1 MNDSSRRRS
10 GPGASASEV
19 DGADAKRPLTL
30 DRRSFLIAIG
40 SAAAYTALKP
50 HLGYAAHAAPP
61 PGLEPWTLPSDPP
74 AGSIDLARA
83 LIRASVL
90 APSHW
95 NAQPWRFEV
104 EGNSIRILAD
114 PTRALPVTDPDRRSM
129 MIGLGAALE
138 NMLIAARAWGLH
150 PSVDYFPSGVS
161 HPVVAQVSWTDG
173 EPRRDRGLF
182 AAIPARRT
190 NRRTFDGRGIY
201 PQNRAQLLAQ
211 IPGDFALHWI
221 DDRTGMRHI
230 ADLAHDASLT
240 QDNDRRAAAEQGA
253 WIRSD
258 DGEARGRGDGVTVND
273 LEVPGLAHWLPGH
286 AFNPDSW
293 FHRFGVE
300 SLARQTRD
308 GLRSAG
314 AIVLL
319 TSTRKGEPV
328 SLMAGQAFQRL
339 SLRATELGIAS
350 QAISAPIE
358 VERYRADLLKSFSA
372 SGEEP
377 LMLARLGHADA
388 PDPSVR
394 HNVSVVA
401 TFRNS

>member
-1 MNDSSRRRS
+1 MKESSRRRS
-10 GPGASASEV
+10 SPGASASEV
-19 DGADAKRPLTL
+19 FGAEGSRPLTL
-30 DRRSFLIAIG
+30 DRRRFLIAMG
-40 SAAAYTALKP
+40 SAAAYAALRP
-50 HLGYAAHAAPP
+50 HLGIAAHAAQTS
-61 PGLEPWTLPSDPP
+61 GLEPRTLPNDPP
-74 AGSIDLARA
+74 AASIDLARA

-138 NMLIAARAWGLH
+138 NMLIAARAWGLQ
-150 PSVDYFPSGVS
+150 PSVEYFPSGAA
-161 HPVVAQVSWTDG
+161 HPVVAHVSWNEG
-173 EPRRDRGLF
+173 EPHRDRGLF
-182 AAIPARRT
+182 LAIPERRT

-201 PQNRAQLLAQ
+201 PQNRGQLLAQ
-211 IPGDFALHWI
+211 IPSDYALHWI
-221 DDRTGMRHI
+221 EDRQGMRHI
-230 ADLAHDASLT
+230 ADIAHDASLA
-240 QDNDRRAAAEQGA
+240 QDHDRRAAAEQGA

-258 DGEARGRGDGVTVND
+258 DGDARGHGDGVTVNA
-273 LEVPGLAHWLPGH
+273 LEVPGLAHWLPGR

-319 TSTRKGEPV
+319 TSSKRGEPV

-358 VERYRADLLKSFSA
+358 VDRYRADLLKSFSA
-372 SGEEP
+372 TGEEP

-388 PDPSVR
+388 PAPSVR